1 MLMVIYD
8 QWSYM
13 TNYPGETGAELRLYR
28 GETESDHFN
37 FILPAASDFG
47 VEQDSFG
54 VPFLTGFIVIVVR
67 LHLEDGH
74 PGTKSEKT
82 FNELTEGSLSLIEA
96 KHLATCNR
104 IKGALSNF
112 NAAFGNYA

>member
-13 TNYPGETGAELRLYR
+13 TNYAGVTGAESRLYL

-47 VEQDSFG
+47 VEQNSFG

-74 PGTKSEKT
+74 PGRSPKRPST
-82 FNELTEGSLSLIEA
+82 NLPNGICPL
-96 KHLATCNR
+96 
-104 IKGALSNF
+104 
-112 NAAFGNYA
+112 

>member
-13 TNYPGETGAELRLYR
+13 TNYPGVTGAELRLYR

-47 VEQDSFG
+47 VEQNSFG

-74 PGTKSEKT
+74 PGRSPKRPSTNSP
-82 FNELTEGSLSLIEA
+82 NGICPL
-96 KHLATCNR
+96 
-104 IKGALSNF
+104 
-112 NAAFGNYA
+112 